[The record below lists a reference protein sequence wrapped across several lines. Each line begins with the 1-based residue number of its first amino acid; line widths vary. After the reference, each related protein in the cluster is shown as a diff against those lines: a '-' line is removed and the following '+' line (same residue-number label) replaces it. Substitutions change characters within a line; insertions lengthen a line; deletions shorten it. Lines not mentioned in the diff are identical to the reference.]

1 MHVSCLVYILMDT
14 VWQQAMNDKKRILFE
29 RKLKD
34 EPIAYD
40 VLNKPIVEGDFILYA
55 CQNGH
60 RAELRVA
67 KIIESV
73 ENKNKYSTERAK
85 VKIRRC
91 EKRGGWTR
99 ASRDWE
105 LMAKPS
111 YFTRLDN
118 SYLLENPPQEIL
130 DLFDED

>member
-1 MHVSCLVYILMDT
+1 
-14 VWQQAMNDKKRILFE
+14 MNKEKDKFLFE
-29 RKLKD
+29 QKLKD
-34 EPIAYD
+34 GPIAYD
-40 VLNKPIVEGDFILYA
+40 VLNKPIAKGDFILYA

-67 KIIESV
+67 KIIESM
-73 ENKNKYSTERAK
+73 ENKDKFSKERAK

-99 ASRDWE
+99 ASREWE
-105 LMAKPS
+105 LVQRPS

-130 DLFDED
+130 DLFDESD